1 MKKVFTTP
9 QGFFLLLAVLIL
21 IVGFSKDGSKLDLNY
36 FLSFL
41 LVDVWSV
48 AMVSSLFFVLISIN
62 YASLSLIGKKAKTGL
77 TIAHI
82 VLQIIALVPLIYFM
96 VNATAGAQPE
106 KVMNTNIILL
116 ISFVVFMISII
127 IHLINFFYS
136 LLRKNNS

>member
-62 YASLSLIGKKAKTGL
+62 YASLSLIGKKAITGL

-96 VNATAGAQPE
+96 VNATAGALNHAVSYADADQSQLSA
-106 KVMNTNIILL
+106 VSQDAQNARD
-116 ISFVVFMISII
+116 
-127 IHLINFFYS
+127 NFS
-136 LLRKNNS
+136 KKR